1 MDIISFLS
9 KDAPIAAVIALLG
22 GIILKIIE
30 KKITNPT
37 EEINSNL
44 ALRKELREE
53 LDSVIQRI
61 SELQEEVNEW
71 REKYYSQVEIT
82 SQLKVELAVLREKL
96 EGKLMDMENGCQ

>member
-9 KDAPIAAVIALLG
+9 KDAPIAAVIALIG

-82 SQLKVELAVLREKL
+82 SQLKIELAVLREKL